1 MLAFRTFRSVSPFVV
16 FLAVA
21 TSSGAQPHLQHFGY
35 QIDDTT
41 RLSDIGFYT
50 DVAVYRPVTFT
61 SDIRLLLSEMATE
74 QMKAMIDLTSVLWC
88 DTPAPRHLCSDY
100 LQRLAAFAATN
111 DGYLTSDYLIAFYVI
126 DEPILSGIPV
136 SSVNLAIQAVK
147 ARFPGIPTS
156 YVEAYLPI
164 GAMGSSYPLS
174 PLVDWFGID
183 KYFMK
188 DPAADPC
195 PDDLSSCGASDHVG
209 YSFKKEVEIAEQLMS
224 PSQKFIYVLDG
235 WFEPRCHGTVNPACP
250 SEGGLTEED
259 MEGVASA
266 WYAMANSDP
275 RAIFLAVFIWPS
287 SAGLVGTEDLP
298 CNVKERHQSIG
309 RSITGKNESP
319 LYPVCSHR
327 ARVVPFR

>member
-1 MLAFRTFRSVSPFVV
+1 VLFASASSALAQ
-16 FLAVA
+16 A
-21 TSSGAQPHLQHFGY
+21 HLQHFGY

-50 DVAVYRPVTFT
+50 DVAVYRPGTFT
-61 SDIRLLLSEMATE
+61 SDIRALLGDMASH

-88 DTPAPRHLCSDY
+88 DTPAPRHLCGDY
-100 LQRLAAFAATN
+100 LQRLAAFAASN
-111 DGYLTSDYLIAFYVI
+111 DGYLTSGYLVAFYVI
-126 DEPILSGIPV
+126 DEPILSGIPI

-156 YVEAYLPI
+156 YVEAYLVI
-164 GAMGSSYPLS
+164 GAMGASYPLS

-195 PDDLSSCGASDHVG
+195 PDNLSSCGASDHVG

-224 PSQKFIYVLDG
+224 LSQKFIYVLDG

-250 SEGGLTEED
+250 SEGGLNEGD

-266 WYAMANSDP
+266 WYAMATSDP

-287 SAGLVGTEDLP
+287 SPGLIGTEDLP
-298 CNVKERHQSIG
+298 CNVKLRHQSIG
-309 RSITGKNESP
+309 REITGRSDSP
-319 LYPVCSHR
+319 PRPVCSQVP
-327 ARVVPFR
+327 RVVPFR